1 MDLVTLLIYVAVL
14 VIILVAV
21 YAILQRVP
29 VDPAVRNIINI
40 AVIVLAVVI
49 VIAILLQ
56 FTHGGGIVVRTP

>member
-1 MDLVTLLIYVAVL
+1 MDLVQLLIWTAVA

-40 AVIVLAVVI
+40 AVIAVVAII
-49 VIAILLQ
+49 VVIILLK
-56 FTHGGGIVVRTP
+56 FAGGGALIRTP